1 MFVPNPVP
9 VIDILDFNTGD
20 ADFGDID
27 INDAENVG
35 LV

>member
-9 VIDILDFNTGD
+9 VISILDFRTGD

-27 INDAENVG
+27 INEAGIVG
-35 LV
+35 VV